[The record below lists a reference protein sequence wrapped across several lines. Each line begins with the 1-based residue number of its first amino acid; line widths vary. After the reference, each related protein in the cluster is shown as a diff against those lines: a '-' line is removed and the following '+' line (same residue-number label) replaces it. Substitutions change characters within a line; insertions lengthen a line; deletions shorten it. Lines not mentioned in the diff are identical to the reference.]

1 MKKRIIALVASL
13 LILVICIIFLG
24 QLTRPK
30 YTDNAEGAL
39 IAEYYDAAGNNDL
52 IFVGDCEVY
61 ESFVPP
67 LLWEKYGISSYI
79 RGSAQQL
86 PWQSYYILEPCISG
100 IS

>member
-1 MKKRIIALVASL
+1 MKKRIIVLVASL
-13 LILVICIIFLG
+13 LVLALSNILLG

-39 IAEYYDAAGNNDL
+39 IAEYYDDAGSNDL

-86 PWQSYYILEPCISG
+86 PW
-100 IS
+100 